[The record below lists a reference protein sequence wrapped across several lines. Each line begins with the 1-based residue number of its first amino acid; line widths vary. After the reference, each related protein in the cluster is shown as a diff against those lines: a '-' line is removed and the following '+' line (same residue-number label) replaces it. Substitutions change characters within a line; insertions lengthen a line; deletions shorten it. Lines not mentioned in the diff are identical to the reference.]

1 MPGLHALLSAS
12 GAKKWLACP
21 PSARLEERIRER
33 FGESTSEAAE
43 EGTQAHAVAELK
55 LRKENEEI
63 NDFTYQAMRKK
74 LGAVPGE
81 MDRVTDEYVDLVLS
95 RLYEARRYDPGAKLF
110 IEQRLDFS
118 PWVPK
123 GHGTGDAMVVS
134 DWMLDVV
141 DLKYGKGVPVQAE
154 GNPQCRLY
162 GLGGLNAFGDLYD
175 FDRVRVTI
183 AQLRING
190 GLTDETLSRQAL
202 LDWGEEIKPRAQ
214 MAWRGEGE
222 CCPGDH
228 CRFCMARAICGARM
242 TKVLE
247 LFRYAFQTPGLI
259 PDEEIPGILKLLDI
273 SEAWIKDIRTYA
285 RSQALRG
292 QSWPGWKLVRGKKG
306 NRAWSD
312 EEKVIEQLVR
322 AGYDRSSITTTKL
335 KSVKDVEDMLGKQA
349 FEALMKPFVTQSEGA
364 LNLVPTEDKRAE
376 FSAADADFSDLA
388 TQTSTKMEDM

>member
-1 MPGLHALLSAS
+1 
-12 GAKKWLACP
+12 
-21 PSARLEERIRER
+21 
-33 FGESTSEAAE
+33 
-43 EGTQAHAVAELK
+43 
-55 LRKENEEI
+55 
-63 NDFTYQAMRKK
+63 
-74 LGAVPGE
+74 

-95 RLYEARRYDPGAKLF
+95 WLYEARRYDPGAKLL

-123 GHGTGDAMVVS
+123 GHGTGDAIIVS

-154 GNPQCRLY
+154 GNPQCLLY

-175 FDRVRVTI
+175 FERVRVTI
-183 AQLRING
+183 AQLRLNG

-202 LDWGEEIKPRAQ
+202 LDWGEAIKPRAQ

-247 LFRYAFQTPGLI
+247 LFRYSFQTPGLI

-273 SEAWIKDIRTYA
+273 SEAWIKDIRAYA

-306 NRAWSD
+306 NRTWSD
-312 EEKVIEQLVR
+312 EEAVIEQLVR
-322 AGYDRSSITTTKL
+322 AVYDRSSITTTKL

-364 LNLVPTEDKRAE
+364 LNLVPAEDKRAE
-376 FSAADADFSDLA
+376 FSAADADFSDLVS
-388 TQTSTKMEDM
+388 QTSTKTEDM